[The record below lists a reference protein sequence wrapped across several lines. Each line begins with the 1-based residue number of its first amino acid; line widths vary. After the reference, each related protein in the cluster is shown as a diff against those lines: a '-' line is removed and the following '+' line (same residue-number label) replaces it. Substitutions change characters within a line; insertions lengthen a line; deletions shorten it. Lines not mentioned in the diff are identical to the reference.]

1 MSTTVEEYL
10 AALPA
15 DRRAALETV
24 RAAINAGKP
33 AGVEEGVQY
42 GMIGWFVPHAVYP
55 HGYHCDPKQ
64 PLPFASLASQ
74 KGHMAAYLFWAYVDG
89 ETAGWIQDEAKR
101 RGVKL
106 DMGKS
111 CVRFKKLED
120 LPLDLIGEALTRT
133 TTDDFVARYE
143 AALPASVKKK
153 RKA

>member
-10 AALPA
+10 AGLPA

-24 RAAINAGKP
+24 RDTINRNRP

-42 GMIGWFVPHAVYP
+42 GMIGWYVPHAVYP
-55 HGYHCDPKQ
+55 HGYHCDPKE

-74 KGHMAAYLFWAYVDG
+74 KAHMAVYMFCAYVDG
-89 ETAGWIQDEAKR
+89 DAAAWIQDEAKK

-111 CVRFKKLED
+111 CIRFKKVED
-120 LPLDLIGEALTRT
+120 VPLDLIGEAIARMT
-133 TTDDFVARYE
+133 TEGFVARYE
-143 AALPASVKKK
+143 AGLPASVKKK
-153 RKA
+153 RKG